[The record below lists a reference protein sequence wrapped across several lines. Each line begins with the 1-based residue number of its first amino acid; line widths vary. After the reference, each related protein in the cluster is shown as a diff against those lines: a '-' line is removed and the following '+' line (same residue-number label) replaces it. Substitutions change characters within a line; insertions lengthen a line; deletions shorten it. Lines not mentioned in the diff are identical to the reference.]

1 MTEIQERVL
10 GMLAD
15 GYSYRAVEKITG
27 IPKSTA
33 WDWKKAFG
41 SEPTKQEKPKAK
53 ILVLDIETAPTLAWV
68 WGRFKQNVGQNQVAQ
83 EGYVLTWAA
92 KWLGDDTVASDSLHY
107 YPENMEN
114 EDDQPLIA
122 SIYDMINEAD
132 IIIAHN
138 GDRFDMPTLNA
149 RMLYHGFKPPKPYKT
164 VDTLKILKQRFRF
177 PSNRLDSVC
186 EYLGIGNKVQTG
198 GFSLWSRCMN
208 GDESAFE
215 EMLDYNV
222 YDVVLLEKLYKKVA
236 PWYSTH
242 VNVAQYV
249 QTGQKS
255 CTVCASTDLVKN
267 GTVST
272 NLSTFDAYQCKECG
286 HWNRGRVNLKTK
298 EEMENTL
305 MNVAGG

>member
-1 MTEIQERVL
+1 MTENEKQVSLLRSQ
-10 GMLAD
+10 
-15 GYSYRAVEKITG
+15 GYSQRAISKLTG
-27 IPKSTA
+27 IPKSTVG
-33 WDWKKAFG
+33 DICIRLK
-41 SEPTKQEKPKAK
+41 EEKPSQPKAK

-68 WGRFKQNVGQNQVAQ
+68 WGRFKQNVGQNQVSR

-92 KWLGDDTVASDSLHY
+92 KWFGEDIVSSDSLHL
-107 YPENMEN
+107 YPDNMKN

-122 SIYDMINEAD
+122 SIYDMMNEAD

-149 RMLYHGFKPPKPYKT
+149 RMIYHGFPPPKPYKT
-164 VDTLKILKQRFRF
+164 VDTLKIAKQRFRF
-177 PSNRLDSVC
+177 PSNRLDSIC
-186 EYLGIGNKVQTG
+186 EYLGIGNKVDTG

-208 GDESAFE
+208 GEVKAFE
-215 EMLDYNV
+215 EMLDYNMM
-222 YDVVLLEKLYKKVA
+222 DVILLEELYKKLA

-242 VNVAQYV
+242 VNVANY
-249 QTGQKS
+249 TPSKEMA
-255 CTVCASTDLVKN
+255 CTVCASTDLRKD

-272 NLSTFDAYQCKECG
+272 NLSTFDAYQCNSCG

-298 EEMENTL
+298 EEMQNTL

>member
-1 MTEIQERVL
+1 MTDNEKRVAEL
-10 GMLAD
+10 RNQGFTQ
-15 GYSYRAVEKITG
+15 RAISKITG
-27 IPKSTA
+27 IPKSTVGDICVRLKGGPA
-33 WDWKKAFG
+33 KAA
-41 SEPTKQEKPKAK
+41 KPKAK

-92 KWLGDDTVASDSLHY
+92 KWLGDDFIASDSLHL

-122 SIYDMINEAD
+122 SIYDMICEAD
-132 IIIAHN
+132 VVIAHN
-138 GDRFDMPTLNA
+138 GDRFDLPTLNA
-149 RMLYHGFKPPKPYKT
+149 RMLYHGFQPPKPYKT
-164 VDTLKILKQRFRF
+164 VDTLKILKNRFRF

-186 EYLGIGNKVQTG
+186 EYLGIGNKVNTG
-198 GFSLWSRCMN
+198 GFSLWARCMN
-208 GDESAFE
+208 GDPDAFQ

-242 VNVAQYV
+242 VNVANYV
-249 QTGQKS
+249 QTGEKA
-255 CTVCASTDLVKN
+255 CTVCASTDLQKN

-286 HWNRGRVNLKTK
+286 HWNRGRVNLKSK

-305 MNVAGG
+305 SNVAGG